1 MAAEAAANPIPS
13 ADLRSILFIAFLP
26 RLRNEP
32 PQKRRAHF
40 RGEWWSETEKRVGLL
55 RERACRWHQ
64 CWSFAPNGDFGTSRF
79 QGNYIL
85 RDLTR
90 LRKVVPVE
98 DPLGI
103 PSGGDDCGS
112 QECPELAPLRHAEPY
127 DECRLSGVKRK
138 QRGHRETV
146 AFDPSQTSGGRTKCL
161 RRRHT
166 SAEYWRPS
174 LSATIG

>member
-13 ADLRSILFIAFLP
+13 ADLRSILFITFLP
-26 RLRNEP
+26 RLLNKP

-40 RGEWWSETEKRVGLL
+40 RGEWWCETEKRVGLL

-138 QRGHRETV
+138 QRGH
-146 AFDPSQTSGGRTKCL
+146 AK
-161 RRRHT
+161 
-166 SAEYWRPS
+166 PS
-174 LSATIG
+174 LLTHLRHQGVEPNACGVGTRVLNIGDRA

>member
-1 MAAEAAANPIPS
+1 MAAETAANPIPS

-40 RGEWWSETEKRVGLL
+40 RGEWWCETEKRVGLL

-79 QGNYIL
+79 KGNYIL

-90 LRKVVPVE
+90 LRNSWFRPKTRLAYVRRRRLRL
-98 DPLGI
+98 LGM
-103 PSGGDDCGS
+103 
-112 QECPELAPLRHAEPY
+112 
-127 DECRLSGVKRK
+127 SGV
-138 QRGHRETV
+138 
-146 AFDPSQTSGGRTKCL
+146 GGGLNRSTQHFILEEKD
-161 RRRHT
+161 
-166 SAEYWRPS
+166 
-174 LSATIG
+174 GV

>member
-1 MAAEAAANPIPS
+1 MAAETAANPIPS

-40 RGEWWSETEKRVGLL
+40 RGEWWCETEKRVGFL

-112 QECPELAPLRHAEPY
+112 QECPELAQNWCRDVRYTAAIGGKAEVT
-127 DECRLSGVKRK
+127 R
-138 QRGHRETV
+138 
-146 AFDPSQTSGGRTKCL
+146 TSSN
-161 RRRHT
+161 RRD
-166 SAEYWRPS
+166 
-174 LSATIG
+174 